1 MDGNDELNPEEQQ
14 YQGKE
19 ILTTIQAPT
28 VDALDD
34 MLEGM
39 RDYAEGEGLEEFTIL
54 EKGEDP
60 DGGYRAVI
68 SAHNWNPVTW
78 FRERMEGRYKKKRE
92 EEKEVYAT
100 VKPYIKK
107 ETDTIDVK
115 KALGAGVGTKV
126 LRKAG
131 VPKAEIRGATV
142 VKPKE
147 RESVSAGEAIRGFT
161 EGAERG
167 AERVEGGLAKG
178 IGVGVGGVRT
188 VEKTGEGAIGIAGG
202 FTESILAEPEVD
214 ESIKLGDRIA
224 YPVGTVTGY
233 GVPQP
238 GWRVI
243 RYPYDGMGDTEL
255 AVGWLPSDVKDVGS
269 LGAAYKTIEKLTGKP
284 PTELFARLSQPEGQ
298 VEQTSEPESEQPLAP
313 PRKKTKDLLAWKP
326 GAQLSEPIV
335 KNVTF

>member
-19 ILTTIQAPT
+19 ILTAIQAPT

-147 RESVSAGEAIRGFT
+147 REAEIRGATVVKPKERKSVSAGEAIRGFT
-161 EGAERG
+161 EGAER
-167 AERVEGGLAKG
+167 A
-178 IGVGVGGVRT
+178 
-188 VEKTGEGAIGIAGG
+188 GEGAIGVAGG

-214 ESIKLGDRIA
+214 KSIKLGDRIA
-224 YPVGTVTGY
+224 YSVGTVTGY

-243 RYPYDGMGDTEL
+243 RYPYESIGDTEL

-269 LGAAYKTIEKLTGKP
+269 LGVAYKTIESLIGKP
-284 PTELFARLSQPEGQ
+284 PTELFMQLSQPEGKM
-298 VEQTSEPESEQPLAP
+298 EQTVEAESEQPLAP